1 MHLKTKSATILMA
14 EDDPDDR
21 LLISDAFK
29 EVRFS
34 DNLRFVE
41 DGEELLDYLRQ
52 KNKYHS
58 LETAPWPGLIL
69 LDLNMPRMDGRQ
81 ALLEIKSDPNFQ
93 QIPVVVLSTSKAKE
107 DILECYAIGASSYIS
122 KPALF
127 EDLVGIVR
135 NLANYWLEMV
145 ELPL

>member
-1 MHLKTKSATILMA
+1 MDIKTKSATILMA

-58 LETAPWPGLIL
+58 LETAPRPGLIL
-69 LDLNMPRMDGRQ
+69 LDLNMPKKDGRQ

-93 QIPVVVLSTSKAKE
+93 QIPVVVLSTSNARE

>member
-1 MHLKTKSATILMA
+1 
-14 EDDPDDR
+14 
-21 LLISDAFK
+21 
-29 EVRFS
+29 
-34 DNLRFVE
+34 
-41 DGEELLDYLRQ
+41 
-52 KNKYHS
+52 
-58 LETAPWPGLIL
+58 
-69 LDLNMPRMDGRQ
+69 MPRKDGRQ

-93 QIPVVVLSTSKAKE
+93 QIPVVVLSTSNARE

-135 NLANYWLEMV
+135 NLASYWLEMV

>member
-1 MHLKTKSATILMA
+1 MTK
-14 EDDPDDR
+14 
-21 LLISDAFK
+21 K
-29 EVRFS
+29 
-34 DNLRFVE
+34 
-41 DGEELLDYLRQ
+41 
-52 KNKYHS
+52 
-58 LETAPWPGLIL
+58 
-69 LDLNMPRMDGRQ
+69 DGRQ

-93 QIPVVVLSTSKAKE
+93 QIPVVVLSTSNARE